1 MGECV
6 GSNCPLSRTFWLS
19 VSTRFNSHHLIHLL
33 AVYLPLAIRPS
44 INQHSALDRAERYG
58 PFLPSYRLGLHLRDD
73 EEGWKIECWRGAEE
87 KKNKIKGIDRWR
99 EIILKWKG
107 KKDVQGPRS
116 VALNK
121 KSIELNAFQNAEY
134 E

>member
-6 GSNCPLSRTFWLS
+6 GSNCPLSCTFWLS

-44 INQHSALDRAERYG
+44 INQHSALDRAESYG

-73 EEGWKIECWRGAEE
+73 EEGWKIECWRGEQ
-87 KKNKIKGIDRWR
+87 NKRKGIDRWR

-107 KKDVQGPRS
+107 KKDAEGPKS
-116 VALNK
+116 VELHKEN
-121 KSIELNAFQNAEY
+121 IELNAFQNAES